1 MWLIPAV
8 MADFVEA
15 PENSHI
21 AAALARRVAEGSD
34 GAQIADAIFSA
45 WQEIDAALSPIL
57 GQQGV
62 AALYKRSLYLT
73 AAAYPWLAGA
83 FQGAHAA
90 MDLTELKSIFAQ
102 QDGNNA
108 AATGGALLQTFHEL
122 LASLVGPALT
132 ERLLRSV
139 WEHLLSGAPAQDT

>member
-1 MWLIPAV
+1 
-8 MADFVEA
+8 MADLVEVR
-15 PENSHI
+15 ENSQI
-21 AAALARRVAEGSD
+21 AATLVHRAAAGAD
-34 GAQIADAIFSA
+34 AAQIADAIISA

-57 GQQGV
+57 GHQGI

-73 AAAYPWLAGA
+73 ASAYPWLAST

-90 MDLTELKSIFAQ
+90 MDLPELKSVFEL
-102 QDGNNA
+102 QDSGNA
-108 AATGGALLQTFHEL
+108 AAGGGALLQTFHEL

-139 WEHLLSGAPAQDT
+139 WEHLLS